1 MQRFKKILFVAN
13 SSAHDEAALAKTVRL
28 ARANKAALTVV
39 SVQRE
44 AERSLPDLREVF
56 HQYQEKRLEKLT
68 RAVDADGVRLKTKAL
83 TGIAFLEVIREV
95 VAGKY
100 DLLMKPAEGRGG
112 LGRWL
117 FGSTDWNLMRKCPCP
132 VWIIKASKR
141 RKYSRIL
148 AAVDATPGDKAN
160 DDLNRLILGHATSLA
175 SSEQSQLHIV
185 YVWCIPNEKI
195 LRSGR
200 TRMTATQVDRY
211 VRETKAARKTWLSEL
226 VAKYDLAQI
235 SNKVH
240 LLKGDPASVIS
251 GLTKKTRAE
260 LVVMGTVART
270 GIPGFLIG
278 NTAERIL
285 HELDCSVLTVKPRG
299 FATPIRPHK
308 KKTIK
313 TAPTRNKAI

>member
-1 MQRFKKILFVAN
+1 MQHFKKILFVAN
-13 SSAHDEAALAKTVRL
+13 LSAQDEAALARTVRL
-28 ARANKAALTVV
+28 ARVNKAALTVV

-44 AERSLPDLREVF
+44 AERSLPDLHNVF
-56 HQYQEKRLEKLT
+56 RQYQEKRLEELT
-68 RAVDADGVRLKTKAL
+68 RAVDAEGVKLKTKAM

-100 DLLMKPAEGRGG
+100 DLLTKPAEGRGG

-141 RKYSRIL
+141 KKYSRIL

-160 DDLNRLILGHATSLA
+160 DDLNKLILDHAVSLA
-175 SSEQSQLHIV
+175 SREQSQLHIV
-185 YVWCIPNEKI
+185 YVWSIPNEEV

-200 TRMTATQVDRY
+200 TRMTTSQVDRY
-211 VRETKAARKTWLSEL
+211 VRETKEARKIWLSEL
-226 VAKYDLAQI
+226 VAKYDLAEVSSKI
-235 SNKVH
+235 H

-251 GLTKKTRAE
+251 ALAKKTRAG

-285 HELDCSVLTVKPRG
+285 HELDCSVLTVKPKG

-308 KKTIK
+308 KKTRKKTPARKK
-313 TAPTRNKAI
+313 TA